1 MYSEGIAGE
10 RSFALPFIAWKTE
23 VQGGCVLPPPSPA
36 AGTSGSHRRPRD
48 SSQIQPGLRECF
60 SRFYLLNHPRQQVAA
75 DAFIIK
81 GTEYM
86 TLSVH
91 DVTSSRPPS

>member
-10 RSFALPFIAWKTE
+10 RSFALPFYSWKTE
-23 VQGGCVLPPPSPA
+23 AQEGCVLLPPSPA
-36 AGTSGSHRRPRD
+36 AGTSGSRRRPRD
-48 SSQIQPGLRECF
+48 SSRVQPGLREFF
-60 SRFYLLNHPRQQVAA
+60 SRFYLLNHSRQQVAA
-75 DAFIIK
+75 AAFIVK
-81 GTEYM
+81 DTEYM